1 MPTRCDLPRID
12 SRLSH
17 GIPCLPPSLRCALPQ
32 VWHARA
38 GPHESPQQ
46 AIDLPRARL
55 PNCTRL
61 GGESGHYTGNAVG
74 VGVDD
79 GVNVAVGGVVAV
91 GVQVAVAVGI
101 AA

>member
-1 MPTRCDLPRID
+1 MRSPPGVARTRRSSRISPAGD
-12 SRLSH
+12 RLT
-17 GIPCLPPSLRCALPQ
+17 
-32 VWHARA
+32 
-38 GPHESPQQ
+38 
-46 AIDLPRARL
+46 RARL